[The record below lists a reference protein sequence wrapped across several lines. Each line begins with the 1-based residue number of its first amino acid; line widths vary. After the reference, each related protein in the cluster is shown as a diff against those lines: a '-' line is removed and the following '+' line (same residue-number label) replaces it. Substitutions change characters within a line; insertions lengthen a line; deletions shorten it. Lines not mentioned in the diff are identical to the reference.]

1 MRFYVPEIG
10 DQLRL
15 TADWTFGLYNEDRNS
30 SLMEF
35 IGDTRSM
42 FYTWNNQDYK
52 PIPCTI
58 PAGSILKVDR
68 IYIRKGKGDYSSLT
82 FLWKDMRVKPKI
94 VDRKVTNWLGAG
106 QPGKTTIIQDKI
118 PARPV
123 RFWAKLE
130 DVNKIEFNPV

>member
-35 IGDTRSM
+35 IGDTRTVEYYNTYGS
-42 FYTWNNQDYK
+42 
-52 PIPCTI
+52 IPCTI

-94 VDRKVTNWLGAG
+94 VDRKITHHYGLGI
-106 QPGKTTIIQDKI
+106 PPDTKIIQEKI

-123 RFWAKLE
+123 RFWAKLD
-130 DVNKIEFNPV
+130 DVNKIEFDPV